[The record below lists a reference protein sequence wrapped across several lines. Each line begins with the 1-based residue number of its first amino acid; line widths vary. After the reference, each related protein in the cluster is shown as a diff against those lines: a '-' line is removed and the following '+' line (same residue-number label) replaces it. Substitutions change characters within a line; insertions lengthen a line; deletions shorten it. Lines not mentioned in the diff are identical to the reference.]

1 MFRISVSVL
10 RIFSIQMITAISL
23 SLEPKTK
30 IPTALRIGGL
40 DTKITFKRRLQDR
53 LMKRKVQGKNVVG
66 KKLVR
71 KEQIINF

>member
-1 MFRISVSVL
+1 MS
-10 RIFSIQMITAISL
+10 TAISL
-23 SLEPKTK
+23 SLEAMNK
-30 IPTALRIGGL
+30 ILAAMRIRGL
-40 DTKITFKRRLQDR
+40 DTETTFKRRRLQDR